1 MPTET
6 YYQQQIIDYL
16 DAHRLHMS
24 RTAIRRRAHQ
34 MHVMRTPVTQ
44 VGRILDTI
52 ADPTPSAACR
62 NITARASRS
71 ADDMDAAL
79 RLGLIGASA

>member
-24 RTAIRRRAHQ
+24 KTAIRRRARQ
-34 MHVMRTPVTQ
+34 MHVMHTPLAQ
-44 VGRILDTI
+44 VGRILDMI
-52 ADPTPSAACR
+52 ADPTPAAACR
-62 NITARASRS
+62 NIERRACRS

-79 RLGLIGASA
+79 RLGLVDA